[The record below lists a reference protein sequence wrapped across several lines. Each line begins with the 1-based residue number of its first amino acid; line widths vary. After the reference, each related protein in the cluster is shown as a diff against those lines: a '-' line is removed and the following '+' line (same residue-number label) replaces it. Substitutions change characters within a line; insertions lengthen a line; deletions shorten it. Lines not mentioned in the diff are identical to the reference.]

1 MNSRSRNLVARFL
14 AASTLALPAWSPA
27 IGQSATPASSAAPA
41 AAAFDVTAAVRYSG
55 EASTHRS
62 MRDLGRRTVL
72 WLTPIGSPDTA
83 QPPQTAPPGAFTM
96 TQKDKEFHPRLLVV
110 PVGSTVS
117 FPNADPYFHNVFSL
131 FNGRRFD
138 LGLYQSGQTR
148 TVVFSREGVSY
159 IFCNIHPEMS
169 AVILSLKTPYFAS
182 PGPEGTATL
191 HGVPEGVYRLEVWSE
206 LASPEALSSLSRTV
220 RIDANDTAL
229 GKIEIPVSS
238 RGLGEHLNKFGQP
251 YDTHS
256 PAPEY

>member
-1 MNSRSRNLVARFL
+1 MNSRNRKLVARVL
-14 AASTLALPAWSPA
+14 AASILALAATSSS
-27 IGQSATPASSAAPA
+27 IGQTAPSAASRA
-41 AAAFDVTAAVRYSG
+41 ATFDVTAVVHYSG

-72 WLTPIGSPDTA
+72 WLVPLGETESA
-83 QPPQTAPPGAFTM
+83 QPAPGAFTM

-148 TVVFSREGVSY
+148 TVAFSREGVSY

-169 AVILSLKTPYFAS
+169 AVILSLRTPYFAS
-182 PGPEGTATL
+182 PGPEGNATL
-191 HGVPEGVYRLEVWSE
+191 RGVPEGAYRLEVWSE
-206 LASPEALSSLSRTV
+206 LASPETLRSLSRTV
-220 RIDANDTAL
+220 RIEANDTSL

-238 RGLGEHLNKFGQP
+238 PGLGEHLNKFGLP

>member
-1 MNSRSRNLVARFL
+1 MNSRTRNLAL
-14 AASTLALPAWSPA
+14 LSAALG
-27 IGQSATPASSAAPA
+27 ISSAALGQSPPA
-41 AAAFDVTAAVRYSG
+41 APSPAFDVTAVVHYSG
-55 EASTHRS
+55 EASGRRS
-62 MRDLGRRTVL
+62 MRDLGRRTVI
-72 WLTPIGSPDTA
+72 WLTPVGSPESA
-83 QPPQTAPPGAFTM
+83 QPPSAGAFTM

-148 TVVFSREGVSY
+148 TVAFSREGVSY

-182 PGPEGTATL
+182 PGPEGDATL
-191 HGVPEGVYRLEVWSE
+191 RGVPAGAYRLEVWSE
-206 LASPEALSSLSRTV
+206 LASPEALRSLSRIV
-220 RIDANDTAL
+220 RIDAGATAL

-238 RGLGEHLNKFGQP
+238 PGLGEHLNKFGVP